1 MGGLCSKS
9 PTTPNPYALRGTA
22 PEKQYYQRQ
31 QAQVDA
37 SKIVMTSPTAKETLE
52 NQVVKESPRLSPRY
66 SSISDD
72 EFYDGIP
79 RYQRSPSRR
88 SRSMRGTK
96 VSEVGSLLGKA
107 GSAGLERAAGVLN
120 TAFASGAANKNGE
133 LSILAFEIA
142 NTIVKGSSLM
152 QSLSRR
158 SIRQLKEVVLPAE
171 GVQQLIS
178 EDLDE
183 LLRIVAA
190 DKREELKVFSGE
202 VVRFGNRCKDP
213 QWHDLDRFFEKRSR
227 DRTPQDQLRETAESV
242 MEQLMIL
249 VQLTAELYQ
258 ELHALDTFEQDYQL
272 KRIEEIRL
280 SFIQRGDKDGLAVLA
295 AELKSQKKLVK
306 NLKKKSLWSRSLEEV
321 MEKLVDIVLFLNQEI
336 NNIFGSP
343 VGELVEKGS
352 TNNKQRLGPAGL
364 ALHYANIILQIDS
377 IVARPSSMP
386 PNARDTLY
394 QSLPPSLKSLLKSK
408 LQSFHVQKELTV
420 TEIQELMEKTLQW
433 LVPVAT
439 NTAKAH
445 HGFGWVGEWGN
456 TGSDLN
462 RKSVGPIDIM
472 PIETLHHADRQK
484 TEAHILELLLWLN
497 YMVTQSK
504 ARVNSSKVVRR
515 VVRSPASSPPRET
528 DQPSNTEAASN
539 ATSASTTEENETNS
553 PVNNTTVDHVLGKEK
568 AFDVV
573 DA

>member
-1 MGGLCSKS
+1 MGALCSKA
-9 PTTPNPYALRGTA
+9 PTTPNPYAQRGRA

-31 QAQVDA
+31 QAQVDD
-37 SKIVMTSPTAKETLE
+37 SKIVMSPPTGKETLE
-52 NQVVKESPRLSPRY
+52 NQVVKESPRLSSRY

-88 SRSMRGTK
+88 SRSTRVTK

-120 TAFASGAANKNGE
+120 TAFASGAANKNSE

-171 GVQQLIS
+171 AVRQLIS
-178 EDLDE
+178 EDMDE

-190 DKREELKVFSGE
+190 DKREELKVFLGE

-227 DRTPQDQLRETAESV
+227 DRTPQNQLRETAESV

-258 ELHALDTFEQDYQL
+258 ELHALDTFEQDYRL

-280 SFIQRGDKDGLAVLA
+280 SVIQRGDKDGLAVLA

-306 NLKKKSLWSRSLEEV
+306 NLKKKSLWSRSLDEV

-343 VGELVEKGS
+343 VGETVEKGS
-352 TNNKQRLGPAGL
+352 ANNKQRLGPAGL
-364 ALHYANIILQIDS
+364 ALHYANIILLIDS
-377 IVARPSSMP
+377 IVVRPSSMP

-394 QSLPPSLKSLLKSK
+394 QSLPPSLKSPLKSK

-420 TEIQELMEKTLQW
+420 TEIQEEMEKTLQW

-439 NTAKAH
+439 STAKAH

-472 PIETLHHADRQK
+472 QIETLHHADRQK
-484 TEAHILELLLWLN
+484 TEAYILELLLWLN
-497 YMVTQSK
+497 YLVTQSK
-504 ARVNSSKVVRR
+504 ARVNSSEVVTR
-515 VVRSPASSPPRET
+515 VVRSPASSPPRGT
-528 DQPSNTEAASN
+528 DLPSDSKAASSS
-539 ATSASTTEENETNS
+539 TSASTTEENDKNS
-553 PVNNTTVDHVLGKEK
+553 LVINSTVDYVLGEEK
-568 AFDVV
+568 AFDV

>member
-1 MGGLCSKS
+1 MGGQCSKA
-9 PTTPNPYALRGTA
+9 PTTPNPYSQRGTG

-31 QAQVDA
+31 QVQMDD
-37 SKIVMTSPTAKETLE
+37 SKFVITPPTVKETVE
-52 NQVVKESPRLSPRY
+52 NQVVKESPRLSSRY
-66 SSISDD
+66 ESISDD

-88 SRSMRGTK
+88 SRSLRVTK
-96 VSEVGSLLGKA
+96 VSEVGSLLGRA
-107 GSAGLERAAGVLN
+107 GSAGFEKAAGVLN
-120 TAFASGAANKNGE
+120 TAFASGAVNKNSE

-171 GVQQLIS
+171 GVHQLIS
-178 EDLDE
+178 EDMDE

-227 DRTPQDQLRETAESV
+227 DRTPQNQLRETAESV
-242 MEQLMIL
+242 MGQLMIL

-258 ELHALDTFEQDYQL
+258 ELHALDTFEQDYQR

-280 SFIQRGDKDGLAVLA
+280 SAIQRGDKDGLAVLA

-336 NNIFGSP
+336 NYIFGSP
-343 VGELVEKGS
+343 VGETAEKGS
-352 TNNKQRLGPAGL
+352 TNNKPRLGPAGL

-377 IVARPSSMP
+377 IVARPSSIP
-386 PNARDTLY
+386 PNARDILY
-394 QSLPPSLKSLLKSK
+394 QSLPPSLKSSLKSR

-420 TEIQELMEKTLQW
+420 MEIQEGMEKTLQW

-456 TGSDLN
+456 TGSELN

-472 PIETLHHADRQK
+472 QIETLHHADRQK
-484 TEAHILELLLWLN
+484 TEAYILELVLWLN
-497 YMVTQSK
+497 YLVTQSK
-504 ARVNSSKVVRR
+504 ACANGRGVVRR
-515 VVRSPASSPPRET
+515 VVGSPVGSPPRGT
-528 DQPSNTEAASN
+528 DQPSNPKAAAS
-539 ATSASTTEENETNS
+539 ASSASTTEENETH
-553 PVNNTTVDHVLGKEK
+553 TD
-568 AFDVV
+568 
-573 DA
+573 